1 MGMLQ
6 RNACFRI
13 SAIAIHW
20 SVQELRCSTNLM
32 SMSPAN
38 NVNLTARN
46 SAKVQPFPPQPV
58 LIASLHTA
66 ATFSRND
73 FCLIFIKLGKSFA
86 ISFTPYFVSLVVVIM
101 IVSHAGWSS
110 SAIHNCKFQIPST
123 KPQAIS
129 KLQSPKQ
136 VTRLMFG
143 VWFIDVSLELG
154 FWYLELHRE
163 CFSMR

>member
-1 MGMLQ
+1 MGMPQ
-6 RNACFRI
+6 RNARFTT
-13 SAIAIHW
+13 SAIAMHCRA
-20 SVQELRCSTNLM
+20 QELRCSTNFM

-38 NVNLTARN
+38 NVNLTARS

-58 LIASLHTA
+58 VIASFHTA

-86 ISFTPYFVSLVVVIM
+86 ISLTPYFVSLVVVIM
-101 IVSHAGWSS
+101 IVSHAVWSPCG
-110 SAIHNCKFQIPST
+110 IHDCKFQIPST
-123 KPQAIS
+123 KGIS

-143 VWFIDVSLELG
+143 VWFIDVSLGLRV
-154 FWYLELHRE
+154 WYMELH
-163 CFSMR
+163 